1 MCEIISK
8 IRGKLG
14 LAVQEIEPNY
24 DFCGEMLADCFCGDG
39 VRKRGFDDDYHRTDF
54 RMLEFIQTA
63 VIEKLNDKEF
73 VAEFVKREFDIT
85 EKESKGDDLPDGLQ
99 TYIDGVALNILYSN
113 YPKSINGIWSR
124 AEVDEHL
131 PHDDGDGEFWMV
143 NVDFGCQDDT
153 RNEQYRE
160 RITVN
165 KDKDGKW
172 TMLGLTY
179 PNVIDG
185 VEGSNFCDCGNTYEW
200 VCKHECPNDRPSTA
214 HPKYKEK
221 V

>member
-1 MCEIISK
+1 MAQ
-8 IRGKLG
+8 R
-14 LAVQEIEPNY
+14 
-24 DFCGEMLADCFCGDG
+24 
-39 VRKRGFDDDYHRTDF
+39 
-54 RMLEFIQTA
+54 
-63 VIEKLNDKEF
+63 
-73 VAEFVKREFDIT
+73 
-85 EKESKGDDLPDGLQ
+85 KGDELPDGLQ
-99 TYIDGVALNILYSN
+99 KYIDGVGLNILYSN
-113 YPKSINGIWSR
+113 YYKSTNGIWSR

-200 VCKHECPNDRPSTA
+200 VCKHECPTDRPSTA